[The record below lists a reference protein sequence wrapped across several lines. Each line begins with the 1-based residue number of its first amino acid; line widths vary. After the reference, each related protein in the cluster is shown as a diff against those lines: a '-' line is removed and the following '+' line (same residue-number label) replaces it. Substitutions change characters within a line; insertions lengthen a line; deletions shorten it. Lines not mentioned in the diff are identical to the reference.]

1 MRALFA
7 VLWALCA
14 AHGAARAEAEW
25 HLLPEPKFMPHEIVW
40 PVPGSERAVCL
51 PVKASPNEEPVPL
64 AMSDLDD
71 PALTRERIL
80 EEGRTNASRI
90 LASLEPTYVRSPR
103 GAIRYAVIASD
114 NPLTTSAVF
123 APEFADR
130 FLETIGPDALVVIPN
145 RFRIYIFPR
154 SDPPGS
160 DLSEL
165 IFSDYHATNYPVSR
179 EVFEARGGSLRALG
193 LFR

>member
-1 MRALFA
+1 MRTGFA
-7 VLWALCA
+7 GMWVLCA
-14 AHGAARAEAEW
+14 ALATARADGDW

-51 PVKASPNEEPVPL
+51 PVKPSPDDDPVPL
-64 AMSDLDD
+64 STSDLDD
-71 PALTRERIL
+71 PSLTRKRIL
-80 EEGRTNASRI
+80 EEGRANASRL
-90 LASLEPTYVRSPR
+90 LASLEPTCVRSPQ

-154 SDPPGS
+154 SDPPGP

-165 IFSDYHATNYPVSR
+165 VFSDYHATNYPVSR
-179 EVFEARGGSLRALG
+179 EVFEARDGSLRAIG